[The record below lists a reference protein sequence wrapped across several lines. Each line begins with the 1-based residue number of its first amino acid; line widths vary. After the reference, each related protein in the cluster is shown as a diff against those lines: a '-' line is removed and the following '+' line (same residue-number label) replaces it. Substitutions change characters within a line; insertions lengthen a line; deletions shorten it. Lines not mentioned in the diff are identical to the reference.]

1 MVIYDIVCI
10 ELKQTNLLRFINWL
24 CGKIKNLYAKIKV
37 DYVGLNLY
45 FLEKCN
51 ILLEYQ

>member
-24 CGKIKNLYAKIKV
+24 CGNAKIKV